1 MKYYVIEM
9 QTGESGTASVQIFE
23 DRNLAEARYHEIL
36 MYASQSKVHK
46 HGAMIMTED
55 MFVVKSE
62 VYVHQDE
69 YDDLDVI

>member
-9 QTGESGTASVQIFE
+9 QTGIEGSASVQVFT

-36 MYASQSKVHK
+36 MYASQSQVLK

-55 MFVVKSE
+55 MFVIKSE
-62 VYVHQDE
+62 VYVHDNIDTNE
-69 YDDLDVI
+69 